1 MIFQCFGEP
10 ERCPGGDPGTCA
22 AGRDVDS
29 IACSTCLDGLHADGG
44 DYFLIIVVTLLVC
57 AGIVVLYVVSLR
69 KGQKSAQPGSLL
81 IAALGLGQMITVV
94 QQLTVIQQFKIQWGE
109 PFSSMLVSFDIF
121 AFDLDL
127 ISLGCVAPMAP
138 VAKFTMRTLLV
149 LVFFAVACL
158 VHFFFIAM
166 FQKGKGLQLSVLGGT
181 VGTLFMIFFISVC
194 SSLLAPFRCYAHP
207 NGRSTVQ
214 AYHSVL
220 CDMNNEHLQMSLVGG
235 LCCLLPIAFLTVCSY
250 ITLVKLPS
258 WIADGEVK
266 LIRSCSFLFMRFRP
280 GAEVYSVLFS
290 VRNALVVLCPL
301 LPSAS
306 GRILCMNL
314 VLYGSLVM
322 VAYGKPWRAT
332 LCNTLD
338 LFLLAGMLVIL
349 DMGSL
354 FVLNID
360 GPSTAA
366 ICIVFSTVMF
376 ISIVAAVFYGIAK
389 HVMLKYHKPFRY
401 FVCHQK
407 NAAGS
412 YARLLKIELQK
423 RGPRFSTFI
432 DCDDLNDLTKLF
444 SYVGQDTQTL
454 LILGSP
460 QILTRKWCV
469 GEMVTGRIENVHTV
483 LLTFPGF
490 VMPDESFIETYT
502 TLVPP
507 TVQSVLLIC
516 SDGCFSSLN
525 IARWLLEVLQV
536 ATCSLL
542 PIIAEDGF
550 RFPSD
555 SFYDQLVANPELQD
569 LDLDTYEIAV
579 VFSPQNYSST
589 AEDLELRASQVAWRL
604 QNGLQPL
611 ATKVQQGEL
620 QVKKPRA
627 EDQEVDMTLNT
638 FIVPIVLLLQ
648 AFAEEVQLEQLVQ
661 KEVLQKQDVLKKEIT
676 ALLEAERQ
684 SRQKEINEIDGKI
697 GAKVKEMR
705 DEAEQMQVKTQDALA
720 KQIQDCAA
728 AQLESHKKEFAEH
741 KEATIKGLESNN
753 QAARAVA
760 SKMEEERQ
768 ATLKAMAEA
777 EERQKSAVQSCRSEA
792 SEGLLTAAEAL
803 AKHHQDFQTK
813 LQDDTKSKE

>member
-1 MIFQCFGEP
+1 MHAGVQLSWVHQLHLLPGFFSSKEEPGMIFQCFGEP

-29 IACSTCLDGLHADGG
+29 IACSTCLDGLHADGGVCVPCETG

-502 TLVPP
+502 TLVPDITELANYNIGLDEVKETLRWIN
-507 TVQSVLLIC
+507 TVSTVDVPALIHPETITDVVNALTDTRRAASTNVDAHQESCKQQLQYANACNNMLTLHPVVLLC
-516 SDGCFSSLN
+516 CD
-525 IARWLLEVLQV
+525 
-536 ATCSLL
+536 
-542 PIIAEDGF
+542 
-550 RFPSD
+550 
-555 SFYDQLVANPELQD
+555 
-569 LDLDTYEIAV
+569 
-579 VFSPQNYSST
+579 
-589 AEDLELRASQVAWRL
+589 
-604 QNGLQPL
+604 
-611 ATKVQQGEL
+611 
-620 QVKKPRA
+620 
-627 EDQEVDMTLNT
+627 
-638 FIVPIVLLLQ
+638 
-648 AFAEEVQLEQLVQ
+648 
-661 KEVLQKQDVLKKEIT
+661 
-676 ALLEAERQ
+676 ALL
-684 SRQKEINEIDGKI
+684 
-697 GAKVKEMR
+697 
-705 DEAEQMQVKTQDALA
+705 
-720 KQIQDCAA
+720 
-728 AQLESHKKEFAEH
+728 
-741 KEATIKGLESNN
+741 
-753 QAARAVA
+753 
-760 SKMEEERQ
+760 
-768 ATLKAMAEA
+768 
-777 EERQKSAVQSCRSEA
+777 RS
-792 SEGLLTAAEAL
+792 G
-803 AKHHQDFQTK
+803 
-813 LQDDTKSKE
+813 